1 MKCPACHRTL
11 TAVTVSGV
19 TVDVCHD
26 GCAGMWFDQG
36 ESHWF
41 DQPTDTAGQAL
52 LEMTGNAKVSVDFS
66 QRRRCP
72 KCPDSVLMRH
82 FFGPRRAVTV
92 DECPTC
98 AGIWL
103 DAGEL
108 ERIRT
113 EYDSAEARRQ
123 AAGAGFEEVLVG
135 DRMALMRTEIEEQLP
150 YDTSQSRV
158 VASVVVVL
166 NLLWAF
172 KAGGAAATAT
182 RLYISIVPW
191 ACVCF
196 TDSMSARIGP
206 VFGVTRQSPRAWLW
220 FFAWLVLLLP
230 EIQLAILWVEAIR
243 LSPFAR

>member
-19 TVDVCHD
+19 TVDVCRD

-36 ESHWF
+36 ELHWF
-41 DQPTDTAGQAL
+41 DQPTQAAGQAL
-52 LEMTGNAKVSVDFS
+52 VEITGNPKVSVDLS

-72 KCPDSVLMRH
+72 KCPNSVLMRH
-82 FFGPRRAVTV
+82 FFSAKRAVTV

-98 AGIWL
+98 AGMWL

-108 ERIRT
+108 ERIRA

-123 AAGAGFEEVLVG
+123 AARAGFEEALVG
-135 DRMALMRTEIEEQLP
+135 DRMALMRTEIEEELP
-150 YDTSQSRV
+150 YDTSRSRV
-158 VASVVVVL
+158 LASVVVVL
-166 NLLWAF
+166 NLLLAF

-182 RLYISIVPW
+182 RLTVSIVPW

-196 TDSMSARIGP
+196 TEAMSTHIGP
-206 VFGVTRQSPRAWLW
+206 VLGVSRQSPRSWLW

-230 EIQLAILWVEAIR
+230 EIQLAILW
-243 LSPFAR
+243 ARWLLRW